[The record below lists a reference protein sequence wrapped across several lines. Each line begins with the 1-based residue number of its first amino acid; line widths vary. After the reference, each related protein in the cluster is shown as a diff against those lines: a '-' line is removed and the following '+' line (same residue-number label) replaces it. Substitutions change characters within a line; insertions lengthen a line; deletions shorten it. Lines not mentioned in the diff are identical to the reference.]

1 MPRNPRR
8 EEIVHQLRLHL
19 PRILVLFGI
28 GLFVVGII
36 ATIAFVAG
44 DSSCNAATNP
54 NILNGGQVTGAP
66 ASGSFCGHAHGFL
79 TISYLILIVGA
90 ILIGIGAMIL
100 PTLRARDAR
109 MAREKAAIAAALTAS
124 PAPAAAEKTGAD
136 EAGADEAGADEV
148 PTADAATTTPPGS
161 SGTDSEVQS
170 EPGSPQSESANPP

>member
-1 MPRNPRR
+1 MVR
-8 EEIVHQLRLHL
+8 QLRLHL

-54 NILNGGQVTGAP
+54 SILNGGQVSGAP
-66 ASGSFCGHAHGFL
+66 VSGSFCGHAHGFL

-109 MAREKAAIAAALTAS
+109 MAREQAAVAATRAA
-124 PAPAAAEKTGAD
+124 AAAEAEDAAAAETGA
-136 EAGADEAGADEV
+136 EEV
-148 PTADAATTTPPGS
+148 ATADAATTTPPGS
-161 SGTDSEVQS
+161 PEPDSEVQS
-170 EPGSPQSESANPP
+170 EPGSPQSQSANPS